1 MGEVGGLRMKVCV
14 IGQGYVGLPL
24 AIEAVKAGH
33 VVVGLDVA
41 ANRVAALLRRE
52 SFTSDVC
59 SSELQAAFETGRY
72 TVSTD
77 PEAIS
82 DFDIAIITV
91 PTPLKNGAPDLS
103 YVENASVT
111 VGKYL
116 RAGATVVLE
125 STSYPGTTE
134 QVVLPLLE
142 KWSQLSIFDFHLGF
156 SPERIDP
163 GNKHWRLHNTPKLV
177 SGLAPCCLDAVDGFY
192 RTVVRTTVR
201 TSSLVTA
208 ELAKIV
214 ENTFR
219 HVNIALVNEMA
230 MTAEAL
236 GISIWDVLDAADTKP
251 YGFMKFTPGPG
262 VGGHCLPVD
271 PAYLSWQV
279 ERELGQPFRFIE
291 LANDVNFHMP
301 HHVVDRAA
309 RMLNAGRKSVNG
321 SKVLVL
327 GLAYKAGTADVR
339 ESPSFKV
346 IELLQ
351 RRGAIVS
358 LADPWAEPA
367 GFPVQE
373 WTGADGPISDFDLV
387 VLLTDHA
394 EFDDRLVA
402 DAALVLDCRNHLS
415 PASHVQTI

>member
-1 MGEVGGLRMKVCV
+1 MKVCV

-24 AIEAVKAGH
+24 AVESVKAGH
-33 VVVGLDVA
+33 EVAGLDVQVSRIDA
-41 ANRVAALLRRE
+41 LRRYE
-52 SFTSDVC
+52 SFTSDIC
-59 SSELQAAFETGRY
+59 SSELRAAFETGRY
-72 TVSTD
+72 TVSVD
-77 PEAIS
+77 PDVLK
-82 DFDIAIITV
+82 DFDVAIITV
-91 PTPLKNGAPDLS
+91 PTPLKNGVPDLS
-103 YVENASVT
+103 YVEQAAVT

-134 QVVLPLLE
+134 QIVLPLLE
-142 KWSQLSIFDFHLGF
+142 KWSQLSVFDFHLGF

-163 GNKHWRLHNTPKLV
+163 GNVNWKLHNTPKLV
-177 SGLAPCCLDAVDGFY
+177 AGLEPCCLDAVDAFY
-192 RTVVRTTVR
+192 STVVRTTVR
-201 TSSLVTA
+201 TSSLMTA

-219 HVNIALVNEMA
+219 HVNIAMVNEMA
-230 MTAEAL
+230 MMAEAL

-271 PAYLSWQV
+271 PAYLSWRV

-301 HHVVDRAA
+301 HHVVDRTA
-309 RMLNAGRKSVNG
+309 RMLNAGCKAVNG

-346 IELLQ
+346 IELLE
-351 RRGAIVS
+351 RRGAVVS
-358 LADPWAEPA
+358 LADPWADPA
-367 GFPVQE
+367 RFPVRT
-373 WTGADGPISDFDLV
+373 WSPKDGPISDFDIV

-394 EFDDRLVA
+394 EFTDDLIK
-402 DAALVLDCRNHLS
+402 DATRVLDCRNHFA
-415 PASHVQTI
+415 PASNVERI